1 MNVIEAVNN
10 YINKLVNEVKGM
22 KVLLLDDSTTSYLS
36 AVTTQTQLLS
46 SEVYLTDR
54 VENLNRERISH
65 LKCIVYLSPTANSI
79 KYLSSELSN
88 PKYQEY
94 FLYFSNTLTKQQIE
108 QLAESDQYSVVREC
122 QELFADYLALLPNLF
137 SLGFQPTKDNL
148 WSDTPNTWNRD
159 CLDST
164 TKSLS
169 ALLLSL
175 KRKPLI
181 RYEKMS
187 DLAKTL
193 AESVSTTID
202 TESQLFDFRLTQSQP
217 VLLICDRRND
227 PVTPLLTQWT
237 YQAMVHDLI
246 GLDNGKV
253 DLSQAP
259 NIQPQQKQLIL
270 SVTNDNDSFYTNN
283 LFANFGDL
291 GANVKQYVSEYQ
303 TATTGKGT
311 TADNIQTISDMK
323 KFIESYPEMRKLGS
337 NVSKHVS
344 LIGELSRLVDEKKLL
359 QVSELEQS
367 LASNESHS
375 SDLRAVREMIDSP
388 DIPQESKVRIA
399 ILYALRY
406 QKLAS
411 NAITAVVG
419 QLLQQGVPQH
429 RVALIYVMLNLA
441 GADKR
446 QDDLF
451 MNDNFF
457 SRGRSALK
465 GLQGVENVYT
475 QHTPHL
481 SETVDLLLK
490 GRLREGSYPGVNADG
505 GSLNQRPQEVIVFM
519 IGGTTYEEAR
529 SMAVLNETMAREGSP
544 TRVLLGGHTVLNST
558 QFLDMLAEAAT
569 HFPPSVYSAPP
580 SSQNQNQL
588 FAVSEMDQMLD
599 PERMASAAKSWMQ
612 RVREDIE
619 DRIMI

>member
-181 RYEKMS
+181 RFEKMS

-375 SDLRAVREMIDSP
+375 SDLRVRSCTHVI
-388 DIPQESKVRIA
+388 
-399 ILYALRY
+399 
-406 QKLAS
+406 
-411 NAITAVVG
+411 
-419 QLLQQGVPQH
+419 
-429 RVALIYVMLNLA
+429 
-441 GADKR
+441 
-446 QDDLF
+446 F
-451 MNDNFF
+451 
-457 SRGRSALK
+457 
-465 GLQGVENVYT
+465 
-475 QHTPHL
+475 HL
-481 SETVDLLLK
+481 
-490 GRLREGSYPGVNADG
+490 
-505 GSLNQRPQEVIVFM
+505 
-519 IGGTTYEEAR
+519 
-529 SMAVLNETMAREGSP
+529 TMVTGSP
-544 TRVLLGGHTVLNST
+544 R
-558 QFLDMLAEAAT
+558 D
-569 HFPPSVYSAPP
+569 
-580 SSQNQNQL
+580 
-588 FAVSEMDQMLD
+588 
-599 PERMASAAKSWMQ
+599 
-612 RVREDIE
+612 
-619 DRIMI
+619 DR